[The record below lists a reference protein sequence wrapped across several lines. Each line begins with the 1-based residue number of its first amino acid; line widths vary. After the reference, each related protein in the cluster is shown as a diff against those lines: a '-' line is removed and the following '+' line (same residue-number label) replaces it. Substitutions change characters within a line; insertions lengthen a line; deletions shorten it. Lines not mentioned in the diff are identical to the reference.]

1 MLGVSLS
8 GIEDVRA
15 GRVGKRP
22 QPATAEYFGRRLVLA
37 ASVAQPQPRHD
48 ALVTPASEL
57 IRTLRS
63 GLWDS
68 MAITWYSTIPRFE
81 SRCKC

>member
-22 QPATAEYFGRRLVLA
+22 QPATAEYFGAGLSLPHRSPSHSRD
-37 ASVAQPQPRHD
+37 SD
-48 ALVTPASEL
+48 ALVTSASEL

-68 MAITWYSTIPRFE
+68 MAITWYSTILRFE
-81 SRCKC
+81 SRCNC